1 MTDIETREAMR
12 ASWLSGFADRKI
24 SVSVALASYSD
35 ALSAFEAEEVAY
47 ASHIDAT
54 GQAIG
59 YPGFTAW
66 CAARTGLEAA
76 RNAMMAAQNEL
87 SNFFQ
92 RMENA

>member
-24 SVSVALASYSD
+24 SVSAALASYSD

-54 GQAIG
+54 GQAVG
-59 YPGFTAW
+59 YPGFAAW
-66 CAARTGLEAA
+66 CVARTGLETA
-76 RNAMMAAQNEL
+76 RNATLIAQNEL
-87 SNFFQ
+87 NAFLE
-92 RMENA
+92 RMETA

>member
-12 ASWLSGFADRKI
+12 ASWLDGFSDRKI
-24 SVSVALASYSD
+24 SVSVALAAYAN

-66 CAARTGLEAA
+66 CAARAGLETA

-87 SNFFQ
+87 NNFFA
-92 RMENA
+92 RMEDA

>member
-1 MTDIETREAMR
+1 MTDIETIEAMR

-24 SVSVALASYSD
+24 SVSVALATYAD

-66 CAARTGLEAA
+66 CAARAAVETA
-76 RNAMMAAQNEL
+76 RNAMRVAQNEL
-87 SNFFQ
+87 NNFFA